1 MPACPVHALDTTR
14 VGILVSS
21 AGRIALFNGA
31 FTFDMANVFRR
42 GINLFLRHIKHVWNS
57 LHRGLISTLF
67 DMEGCQTSV
76 FDRLELLDSVG

>member
-1 MPACPVHALDTTR
+1 MLACLVHALGTTR
-14 VGILVSS
+14 IGILVSF